1 MHTHKHIHTYAHAQT
16 HKETHTHSHHR
27 NQHSYNGLSLALY
40 GLASQAEAF
49 ERVCM
54 LPPPTPAQMVQAA
67 LHMLG
72 SGYDAVR
79 GCEKLRA
86 FRPLS
91 AAVANLSFA
100 PFI

>member
-1 MHTHKHIHTYAHAQT
+1 
-16 HKETHTHSHHR
+16 
-27 NQHSYNGLSLALY
+27 
-40 GLASQAEAF
+40 
-49 ERVCM
+49 M